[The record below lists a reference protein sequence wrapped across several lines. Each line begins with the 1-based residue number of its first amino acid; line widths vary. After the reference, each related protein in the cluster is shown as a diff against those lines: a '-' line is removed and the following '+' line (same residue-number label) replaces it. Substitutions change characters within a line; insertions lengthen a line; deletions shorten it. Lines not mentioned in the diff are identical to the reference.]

1 MADITIREMSGKKGV
16 IILAAVTFLLA
27 MQIYYLMRLP
37 GSLVRVY
44 YTAEI
49 DDFNRPPTDE
59 LTVQFDGALFDYSIP
74 HRIEHHAF
82 QELSDALEV
91 DTTNSLEKVIGIAR
105 WVRERMYFGERVYSV
120 FTIEA
125 EDLLKTGDGDG
136 LRGWCDLYSRLFVI
150 ACQELK
156 VPARIIELDGH
167 VVAEA
172 FIKGLERWVMIDPT
186 FGYYITSA
194 GEPLSVGELIKC
206 YRQGDAISAVLFV
219 EGKEDDCLYSSQSEV
234 DLREIYLNGFTVVS
248 SQTIDYRQ
256 IVESILKRFTLLITK
271 VQFLDKNSKMI
282 GIRERMVRTGLVF
295 TGIVWIAVLGL
306 IVLRRR

>member
-1 MADITIREMSGKKGV
+1 MSGKKGV

-74 HRIEHHAF
+74 HRIEQHAF
-82 QELSDALEV
+82 QELSAALEG

-105 WVRERMYFGERVYSV
+105 WVRERMHFGERDYSA
-120 FTIEA
+120 FAIEA
-125 EDLLKTGDGDG
+125 DDLIKTEGGVG

-150 ACQELK
+150 ACQSLK
-156 VPARIIELDGH
+156 IPARIIELDGH

-172 FIKGLERWVMIDPT
+172 FIKGLKRWVMIDPT
-186 FGYYITSA
+186 FGYYVTSA
-194 GEPLSVGELIKC
+194 GEPRSVGDLIKC
-206 YRQGDAISAVLFV
+206 YRQGDAISPVIFV

-234 DLREIYLNGFTVVS
+234 DLREVYLNGFTVVS

-256 IVESILKRFTLLITK
+256 IVVSILKRFTLLITK
-271 VQFLDKNSKMI
+271 VQLLDKNSTML
-282 GIRERMVRTGLVF
+282 GTRERMVRAVLAF
-295 TGIVWIAVLGL
+295 TGVVWIAVLGF